1 MSDSDG
7 DIAYAVDKG
16 KAGDTG
22 QELGYV
28 KKIWGIQPYF
38 NLTLRCKK
46 EDFTL
51 TLKYASRIF
60 NFPKIELKSA
70 QSDPENILRD
80 FNPKL
85 GISPWKFEGWV

>member
-28 KKIWGIQPYF
+28 KKYEQ
-38 NLTLRCKK
+38 
-46 EDFTL
+46 
-51 TLKYASRIF
+51 
-60 NFPKIELKSA
+60 
-70 QSDPENILRD
+70 
-80 FNPKL
+80 FNP
-85 GISPWKFEGWV
+85 ISL

>member
-28 KKIWGIQPYF
+28 KKIPPY
-38 NLTLRCKK
+38 
-46 EDFTL
+46 FTL
-51 TLKYASRIF
+51 TLKIGKTSTLFYL
-60 NFPKIELKSA
+60 NLKI
-70 QSDPENILRD
+70 
-80 FNPKL
+80 
-85 GISPWKFEGWV
+85 

>member
-28 KKIWGIQPYF
+28 KQ
-38 NLTLRCKK
+38 
-46 EDFTL
+46 
-51 TLKYASRIF
+51 
-60 NFPKIELKSA
+60 
-70 QSDPENILRD
+70 QQ
-80 FNPKL
+80 FNPV
-85 GISPWKFEGWV
+85 SF

>member
-28 KKIWGIQPYF
+28 KNK
-38 NLTLRCKK
+38 NSTL
-46 EDFTL
+46 FH
-51 TLKYASRIF
+51 
-60 NFPKIELKSA
+60 
-70 QSDPENILRD
+70 
-80 FNPKL
+80 FNPKNR
-85 GISPWKFEGWV
+85 KK